1 MSDESASLDSSLYLI
16 MKNPRIILPFIFG
29 IIIGYILIYIFDLI
43 ISSANFLIRQ
53 HLTPVT
59 LTLDS
64 YAYFFITTEL
74 MFFFTVF
81 AIYWQS
87 YASSD
92 QVETNEFS
100 VSTTLSDTVS
110 AIFTILFVS
119 LFTSIIYV
127 LFSIIPFI
135 GSDIIDPLFFA
146 SALISVIISIYN
158 KKGYVS
164 NLIELPNS
172 MYMFYKKEPVSGFI
186 LLIIILLFLVPN
198 MLIDVLALLMLAILG
213 SILIKNLI
221 DGKPKPS

>member
-1 MSDESASLDSSLYLI
+1 MSDESASLDSSLNLI
-16 MKNPRIILPFIFG
+16 MKNPIIILPFIFG
-29 IIIGYILIYIFDLI
+29 IIIGYILTYIFDVI
-43 ISSANFLIRQ
+43 ISIANFLIIKQ
-53 HLTPVT
+53 LSPVA
-59 LTLDS
+59 LMLDS
-64 YAYFFITTEL
+64 YVYFFITTEL
-74 MFFFTVF
+74 MFFFIIF

-92 QVETNEFS
+92 QIENNEFS

-110 AIFTILFVS
+110 AIFTIILVS
-119 LFTSIIYV
+119 IFISIIYV

-135 GSDIIDPLFFA
+135 GSDLVDPLFFA

-172 MYMFYKKEPVSGFI
+172 LYMFYKKEPVSGFI

-198 MLIDVLALLMLAILG
+198 MLIDVLALLTIAILG
-213 SILIKNLI
+213 SVLIKNLI
-221 DGKPKPS
+221 DSKPS

>member
-1 MSDESASLDSSLYLI
+1 MSDESASLDSSLNLI

-29 IIIGYILIYIFDLI
+29 IIIGYILTYIFDVI
-43 ISSANFLIRQ
+43 ISIANFLIIKQ
-53 HLTPVT
+53 LSPVA
-59 LTLDS
+59 LMLDS
-64 YAYFFITTEL
+64 YVYFFITTEL
-74 MFFFTVF
+74 MFFFIIF

-92 QVETNEFS
+92 QIENNEFS

-110 AIFTILFVS
+110 AIFTIILVS
-119 LFTSIIYV
+119 IFISIIYV

-135 GSDIIDPLFFA
+135 GSDLVDPLFFA

-172 MYMFYKKEPVSGFI
+172 LYMFYKKEPVSGFI

-198 MLIDVLALLMLAILG
+198 KLIDVLALLTIAILG
-213 SILIKNLI
+213 SVLIKNLI
-221 DGKPKPS
+221 DSKPS

>member
-1 MSDESASLDSSLYLI
+1 MSDESASLDSSLNLI

-29 IIIGYILIYIFDLI
+29 IIIGYILTYIFDVI
-43 ISSANFLIRQ
+43 ISIANFLIIKQ
-53 HLTPVT
+53 LSPVA
-59 LTLDS
+59 LMLDS
-64 YAYFFITTEL
+64 YVYFFITTEL
-74 MFFFTVF
+74 MFFFIIF

-92 QVETNEFS
+92 QIENNEFS

-110 AIFTILFVS
+110 AIFTIILVS
-119 LFTSIIYV
+119 IFISIIYV

-135 GSDIIDPLFFA
+135 GSDLVDPLFFA

-172 MYMFYKKEPVSGFI
+172 LYMFYKKEPVSGFI

-198 MLIDVLALLMLAILG
+198 MLIDVLALLTIAILG
-213 SILIKNLI
+213 SVLIKNLI
-221 DGKPKPS
+221 DGKPS

>member
-16 MKNPRIILPFIFG
+16 MKNPRIILPFVFG
-29 IIIGYILIYIFDLI
+29 IIIGYILTYIFDVI
-43 ISSANFLIRQ
+43 ISIANFLIIKQ
-53 HLTPVT
+53 LSPVA
-59 LTLDS
+59 LMLDT
-64 YAYFFITTEL
+64 YVYFFITTEL
-74 MFFFTVF
+74 MFFFIIF

-92 QVETNEFS
+92 QIENNEFS

-110 AIFTILFVS
+110 AIFTIILVS
-119 LFTSIIYV
+119 IFISIIYV

-135 GSDIIDPLFFA
+135 GSDLVDPLFFA

-158 KKGYVS
+158 KKGFVS

-172 MYMFYKKEPVSGFI
+172 LYMFYKKEPVSGFI

-198 MLIDVLALLMLAILG
+198 MLIDVLALLTIAILG
-213 SILIKNLI
+213 SVLIKNLI
-221 DGKPKPS
+221 DSKPS

>member
-1 MSDESASLDSSLYLI
+1 MSDESASLDSSLNLI

-29 IIIGYILIYIFDLI
+29 IIIGYILTYIFDVI
-43 ISSANFLIRQ
+43 ISIANFLIIKQ
-53 HLTPVT
+53 LSPVA
-59 LTLDS
+59 LMLDS
-64 YAYFFITTEL
+64 YVYFFITTEL
-74 MFFFTVF
+74 MFFFVIF

-92 QVETNEFS
+92 QIENNEFS

-110 AIFTILFVS
+110 AIFTIILVS
-119 LFTSIIYV
+119 IFISIIYV

-135 GSDIIDPLFFA
+135 GSDLVDPLFFA

-172 MYMFYKKEPVSGFI
+172 LYMFYKKEPVSGFI

-198 MLIDVLALLMLAILG
+198 MLIDVLALLTIAILG
-213 SILIKNLI
+213 SVLIKNLI
-221 DGKPKPS
+221 DSKPS

>member
-1 MSDESASLDSSLYLI
+1 MSDESASLDSSLNLI

-29 IIIGYILIYIFDLI
+29 IIIGYILTYIFDVI
-43 ISSANFLIRQ
+43 ISIANFLIIKQ
-53 HLTPVT
+53 LSPVA
-59 LTLDS
+59 LMLDS
-64 YAYFFITTEL
+64 YVYFFITTEL
-74 MFFFTVF
+74 MFFFIIF

-92 QVETNEFS
+92 QIENNEFS

-110 AIFTILFVS
+110 AIFTIILVS
-119 LFTSIIYV
+119 IFISIIYV

-135 GSDIIDPLFFA
+135 GSDLVDPLFFA

-172 MYMFYKKEPVSGFI
+172 LYMFYKKEPVSGFI

-198 MLIDVLALLMLAILG
+198 MLIDVLALLTIAILG
-213 SILIKNLI
+213 SVLIKNLI
-221 DGKPKPS
+221 DSKPS

>member
-16 MKNPRIILPFIFG
+16 MKNPRIILPFVFG
-29 IIIGYILIYIFDLI
+29 IIIGYILTYIFDVILAI
-43 ISSANFLIRQ
+43 ANFLIIK
-53 HLTPVT
+53 HLSPVG
-59 LTLDS
+59 LMLDS
-64 YAYFFITTEL
+64 YVYFFITTEL
-74 MFFFTVF
+74 MFFFITF

-92 QVETNEFS
+92 QIENNEFS

-110 AIFTILFVS
+110 AIFTIILVS
-119 LFTSIIYV
+119 IFISIIYV

-135 GSDIIDPLFFA
+135 GSDLIDPLFFA

-172 MYMFYKKEPVSGFI
+172 LYMFYKKEPVSGFI

-198 MLIDVLALLMLAILG
+198 MLIDVLALLTIAILG
-213 SILIKNLI
+213 SVLIKNLI
-221 DGKPKPS
+221 DSKPS

>member
-1 MSDESASLDSSLYLI
+1 MSDESASLDSSLNLI

-29 IIIGYILIYIFDLI
+29 IIIGYILTYIFDVI
-43 ISSANFLIRQ
+43 ISIANFLIIKQ
-53 HLTPVT
+53 LSPVA
-59 LTLDS
+59 LMLDS
-64 YAYFFITTEL
+64 YVYFFITTEL
-74 MFFFTVF
+74 MFFFITF

-92 QVETNEFS
+92 QIENNEFS

-110 AIFTILFVS
+110 AIFTIILVS
-119 LFTSIIYV
+119 IFISIIYV

-135 GSDIIDPLFFA
+135 GSDLVDPLFFA

-172 MYMFYKKEPVSGFI
+172 LYMFYKKEPVSGFI

-198 MLIDVLALLMLAILG
+198 MLIDVLALLTIAILG
-213 SILIKNLI
+213 SVLIKNLI
-221 DGKPKPS
+221 DSKPS

>member
-1 MSDESASLDSSLYLI
+1 MSDESASLDSSLNLI

-29 IIIGYILIYIFDLI
+29 IIIGYILTYIFDVI
-43 ISSANFLIRQ
+43 ISIANFLIIKQ
-53 HLTPVT
+53 LSPVA
-59 LTLDS
+59 LMLDS
-64 YAYFFITTEL
+64 YVYFFITTEL
-74 MFFFTVF
+74 MFFFITF

-92 QVETNEFS
+92 QIENNEFS

-110 AIFTILFVS
+110 AIFTIILVS
-119 LFTSIIYV
+119 IFISIIYV

-135 GSDIIDPLFFA
+135 GSDLIDPLFFA

-172 MYMFYKKEPVSGFI
+172 LYMFYKKEPVSGFI

-198 MLIDVLALLMLAILG
+198 MLIDVLALLTIAILG
-213 SILIKNLI
+213 SVLIKNLI
-221 DGKPKPS
+221 DSKPS

>member
-16 MKNPRIILPFIFG
+16 MKNPRIILPFVFG
-29 IIIGYILIYIFDLI
+29 IIIGYILIYIFDVI
-43 ISSANFLIRQ
+43 ISSANLLIRQ
-53 HLTPVT
+53 HLSPVG

-74 MFFFTVF
+74 TFFFIVF

-92 QVETNEFS
+92 QIENKEFS

-110 AIFTILFVS
+110 AIFTIIFVS
-119 LFTSIIYV
+119 LFTSVIYV

-146 SALISVIISIYN
+146 SAMISVIISIYN
-158 KKGYVS
+158 KKGYVT

-172 MYMFYKKEPVSGFI
+172 LYLFYKKEPVSGFI

-198 MLIDVLALLMLAILG
+198 MLIDVLALLMIAILG

-221 DGKPKPS
+221 DGKPS